1 VSSAKRGNV
10 LRRRILVSDER
21 EKKSGRLANDEETS
35 DEVEAHKKLHATS
48 EAPDAADD
56 TSDDVE
62 AHRKFGKDA

>member
-1 VSSAKRGNV
+1 M
-10 LRRRILVSDER
+10 SDER